1 MTRPFL
7 PPLILA
13 FAIFPLTALSE
24 LPQPPQ
30 KPDDALVQA
39 DQAMLTDTGRRALQQ
54 KLKNSVFTVTATPH
68 TNHALVSERHFDGAA
83 VAVTPETVRE
93 VLPADSFVETVAPAP
108 PANKPPTSFF
118 DRGLSEVSSPFSQR
132 NAQAPTLTS
141 DHQYYL
147 TTADWLTGSSAV
159 QIRIHG
165 KNIPARITHR
175 DDANNIAIL
184 ESQPQPN
191 ISPVNV
197 YPADRPQPQLVYVLL
212 NPDSIYES
220 LTQHTLH
227 APQPHLY
234 GTVSHLTARNG
245 YPIFTSTGELAGLT
259 IGPDT
264 AHTKAF
270 AAHTGVLDRALHP
283 KSYDRTTIE
292 KITLTT
298 DR

>member
-1 MTRPFL
+1 MTRHS
-7 PPLILA
+7 
-13 FAIFPLTALSE
+13 LTALVLALVLFPSTARAE

-39 DQAMLTDTGRRALQQ
+39 DQAMMTDTGRRELQH
-54 KLKNSVFTVTATPH
+54 KLKNSVFTVTATPQSAH
-68 TNHALVSERHFDGAA
+68 ELVSERHFDGAA
-83 VAVTPETVRE
+83 AAVTPETVRD
-93 VLPADSFVETVAPAP
+93 VLPADSFVETAAPT
-108 PANKPPTSFF
+108 PATTKPPTSFF
-118 DRGLSEVSSPFSQR
+118 DRGLSEVSSPFSRR
-132 NAQAPTLTS
+132 NATPPTLTS
-141 DHQYYL
+141 DYQYYL

-165 KNIPARITHR
+165 KNIPARIAHR
-175 DDANNIAIL
+175 DNANNIAIL
-184 ESQPQPN
+184 ESQPQPD
-191 ISPVNV
+191 ISPVRL

-234 GTVSHLTARNG
+234 GTISHLTARNG

-259 IGPDT
+259 VAPDT

-283 KSYDRTTIE
+283 KSYDRTTVE